1 MQLSAPTASLETKQP
16 LFIAEAWSGAAVAQ
30 PERTLTNAAQLALR
44 RCIHTA
50 TCRLWSWFQPRHGV
64 ATTQSCQEELLPLA
78 QPVVLPLS
86 LLHMD
91 FIADSFQDIK
101 TQQQLM
107 HAVLDDVRHNVEI
120 RVLLDQLAQC
130 FSSELTEDEEIAE
143 QQPALNMSQDDLVPS
158 WEALREMTQQVATD
172 D

>member
-16 LFIAEAWSGAAVAQ
+16 LFIAEAWSGDAVAQ
-30 PERTLTNAAQLALR
+30 PERTLMNAAQLTLR
-44 RCIHTA
+44 RSIHTA

-64 ATTQSCQEELLPLA
+64 VTTQSCQEELLPLA
-78 QPVVLPLS
+78 QPAVLPLS

-120 RVLLDQLAQC
+120 R
-130 FSSELTEDEEIAE
+130 DEEIAE
-143 QQPALNMSQDDLVPS
+143 QQPAENMSQDDLVPS
-158 WEALREMTQQVATD
+158 WEALREMTQQLATD

>member
-16 LFIAEAWSGAAVAQ
+16 LFIAEAWSGDAVAQ
-30 PERTLTNAAQLALR
+30 PEPSTTAM
-44 RCIHTA
+44 HTYYYMSA
-50 TCRLWSWFQPRHGV
+50 VELVSAETWGSHNPKLPK
-64 ATTQSCQEELLPLA
+64 ELLPLA
-78 QPVVLPLS
+78 QPAVLPLS

-107 HAVLDDVRHNVEI
+107 HAVLDDVRHKVEI
-120 RVLLDQLAQC
+120 RLAQC
-130 FSSELTEDEEIAE
+130 FSSELTVYAEDEEIAE
-143 QQPALNMSQDDLVPS
+143 QQPAENMSQDDLVPS